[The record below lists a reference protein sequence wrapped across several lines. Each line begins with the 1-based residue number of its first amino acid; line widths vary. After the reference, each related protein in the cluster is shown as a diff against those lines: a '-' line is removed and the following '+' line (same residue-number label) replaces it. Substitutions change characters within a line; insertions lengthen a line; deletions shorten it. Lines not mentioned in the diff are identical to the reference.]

1 MVKIFR
7 TKKRLKMEEK
17 VDELE
22 KRLKG
27 AETLISCL
35 QKTNEDL
42 ILKFNDIQLTLNN
55 LTDENTTSKTA
66 QQLLNEY
73 FYGEQK

>member
-7 TKKRLKMEEK
+7 TKKRLKLEERVK
-17 VDELE
+17 LLE
-22 KRLKG
+22 SKNVSLEGLVEALLEEVKSQG
-27 AETLISCL
+27 KLISEM
-35 QKTNEDL
+35 K
-42 ILKFNDIQLTLNN
+42 LTLDN

-73 FYGEQK
+73 FYGEQT

>member
-7 TKKRLKMEEK
+7 TKKRLKLEERVKLLESKNVSLENLVEALLEK
-17 VDELE
+17 VKSQGKKIEE
-22 KRLKG
+22 M
-27 AETLISCL
+27 
-35 QKTNEDL
+35 
-42 ILKFNDIQLTLNN
+42 QLTLDN

>member
-7 TKKRLKMEEK
+7 TKKRLKLEERVK
-17 VDELE
+17 LLE
-22 KRLKG
+22 SKNVSLESLVEALLEEVKSQG
-27 AETLISCL
+27 KLISEM
-35 QKTNEDL
+35 K
-42 ILKFNDIQLTLNN
+42 LTLDN